1 MIHTSCRSESSNIS
15 LVVLDKLSL
24 CPNAPRARLDSVMHF
39 PGNHSELVKWL
50 RLSPGF
56 SPSGRRPTCLGPQ
69 TWWGTVL
76 DPWTVRKTETS
87 ASSVPTAAGHLS
99 GEIGTNFPLPP
110 FLSSSLKTKTG
121 NIYLSPKSQQKSVY
135 STMYSQAVTHP
146 STNMAQCCL
155 TSVIRRELVF
165 ST

>member
-24 CPNAPRARLDSVMHF
+24 CPNAPRARLHSVMHF

-99 GEIGTNFPLPP
+99 GEIGTNSL
-110 FLSSSLKTKTG
+110 LASSLENIFFFFVNKKTHKYKRELNNQSEKG
-121 NIYLSPKSQQKSVY
+121 KQKCLQHHVFPGG
-135 STMYSQAVTHP
+135 HP
-146 STNMAQCCL
+146 SKY
-155 TSVIRRELVF
+155 
-165 ST
+165 